1 MGERRDLAPFK
12 SLAESERERQA
23 FFAKAWA
30 QQAKRMAAERMAAE
44 RMARVAAPGTSAGG
58 ERRVAE

>member
-30 QQAKRMAAERMAAE
+30 QQAKRMAAERMA
-44 RMARVAAPGTSAGG
+44 RVAAPDTSAGG